1 MLWVDVTMV
10 FLKELSKQLNLPENC
25 DFIGIENEIDIGEFT
40 FTNYKKIGKYLV
52 KFTNWDNPNIILLN
66 NRGVLAIIL
75 YELNDSDNVD
85 ATLWLNRRKTR
96 KRIPIDRINKKY
108 LNNMCRI

>member
-1 MLWVDVTMV
+1 MV

-52 KFTNWDNPNIILLN
+52 KFTN
-66 NRGVLAIIL
+66 
-75 YELNDSDNVD
+75 
-85 ATLWLNRRKTR
+85 
-96 KRIPIDRINKKY
+96 
-108 LNNMCRI
+108 